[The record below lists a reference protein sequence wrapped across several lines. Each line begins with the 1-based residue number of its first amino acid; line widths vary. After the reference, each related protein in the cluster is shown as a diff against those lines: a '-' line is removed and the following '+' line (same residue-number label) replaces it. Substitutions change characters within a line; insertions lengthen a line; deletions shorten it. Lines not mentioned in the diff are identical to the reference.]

1 MTDYMKLVQYASQL
15 DKTYGT
21 DSYNLLL
28 EDIKRKGYK
37 VLRNSQGK
45 HKLKERNYSFGN
57 NFDEIFGNIFGGLY
71 K

>member
-15 DKTYGT
+15 DKAYGT
-21 DSYNLLL
+21 DGYNLLL

-45 HKLKERNYSFGN
+45 HKLKEIGEN
-57 NFDEIFGNIFGGLY
+57 IFEDIFGGLY